1 MQQLREEGNQAVL
14 TKSTEHFLDFLKD
27 QVNEDG
33 TYAIGTRKQL
43 EESYGKSRS
52 VIDRKLKELT
62 EKEIIT
68 CVTKRGKNGGTI
80 ITLNYYKP
88 SDFNAW
94 VKKDDSV
101 ITSNEKYAR
110 DLRKKVFPKY
120 KRPLGQGRP
129 RRTKEEM
136 RAYKL
141 ARTEFEK
148 LMVTMNQSTS
158 NLYPSKEVFNMAPDP
173 EGYYKAYTMARLYDV
188 MCYEYMKQAWID
200 HKNIKNPTEKEKSAV
215 DFYYTKMLYY
225 RNSNILGK
233 DFFGTKLFNTFYN
246 AYNKLKESKLM
257 MSIEE
262 YMHSVFKNYVTHFEY
277 YRGTKYG
284 LKSPVPYPN
293 YLHSE
298 TAFKNFYQHRDYL
311 RKNKCNF
318 DSYLPIGNYVSIIG
332 IANPVYKAISRLF
345 NSDFNNKEEHNIIE
359 DKFNVVMKTRGLYS
373 PITDSLYTSDEL
385 SEEPELQ
392 DTLSYFKKYRE
403 TIDEVKSV
411 IEDEKEY
418 KLIDLF
424 LKQLYMIKVDPM
436 KLTIF
441 DRMTMYP
448 VQQRY
453 YFEMLD
459 FSGRLRK
466 DREESYACIGAVG
479 QPIKQEQFEDF
490 ARAGEEYS
498 NIANGGAMYQIINM
512 YMGYNSTAL
521 NVHEVHNVINKY
533 KLNHIIKLDKNG
545 LLV

>member
-1 MQQLREEGNQAVL
+1 MQQLREAENQVTL

-27 QVNEDG
+27 QVNEEG
-33 TYAIGTRKQL
+33 SYAIGTRKQL
-43 EESYGKSRS
+43 EEAYGKSRS

-62 EKEIIT
+62 ENEIIT

-88 SDFNAW
+88 KNFNTW
-94 VKKDDSV
+94 VKKDESI
-101 ITSNEKYAR
+101 ITSNETYAR
-110 DLRKKVFPKY
+110 DLREKVFPKY

-129 RRTKEEM
+129 RRTQEEM

-141 ARTEFEK
+141 ARTEHEK

-158 NLYPSKEVFNMAPDP
+158 NLFPSREVFNMSPDP

-188 MCYEYMKQAWID
+188 MCYEYMKQAWLD
-200 HKNIKNPTEKEKSAV
+200 HKSIQNPTEKEKNAV
-215 DFYYTKMLYY
+215 DFYYNKMLYY
-225 RNSNILGK
+225 RSSNILGK

-246 AYNKLKESKLM
+246 AYYKIKDSKIM
-257 MSIEE
+257 MTVEE

-298 TAFKNFYQHRDYL
+298 TAFTNFYKHRDYL
-311 RKNKCNF
+311 RTNKCNF

-345 NSDFNNKEEHNIIE
+345 NSEFTNDVGYDIIE
-359 DKFNVVMKTRGLYS
+359 NKFKVVMKTRGLYS
-373 PITDSLYTSDEL
+373 PLTEELYTEEEL
-385 SEEPELQ
+385 SSEPELK
-392 DTLSYFKKYRE
+392 DTLNHYKDYTQTMTEIK
-403 TIDEVKSV
+403 EVVTEDKE
-411 IEDEKEY
+411 IELLDV
-418 KLIDLF
+418 F
-424 LKQLYMIKVDPM
+424 LKQLYMIKADPM
-436 KLTIF
+436 KLTVF

-459 FSGRLRK
+459 YTGKLRK
-466 DREESYACIGAVG
+466 DKEESYACIGAVS
-479 QPIKQEQFEDF
+479 QLIKQNQFDEF
-490 ARAGEEYS
+490 ASAGREYC

-512 YMGYNSTAL
+512 YMDYNKTAL
-521 NVHEVHNVINKY
+521 NIHEVQNIIRKY
-533 KLNHIIKLDKNG
+533 KLNNVIKLDKNG